1 MDASDRFV
9 AMARRIIADAP
20 ARVWAANDGY
30 LDSIR
35 TSGEYSGKGWGSED
49 VDGGGWWA
57 AASSFLCGE
66 ERNGGVSL
74 GNYKQSNSNSP
85 DMMCVFSEIC
95 MEKPY

>member
-1 MDASDRFV
+1 MLSLEYGPRMTA
-9 AMARRIIADAP
+9 I
-20 ARVWAANDGY
+20 W
-30 LDSIR
+30 IR
-35 TSGEYSGKGWGSED
+35 YERLVNTLEKSGGSEG
-49 VDGGGWWA
+49 VEGGGWWA
-57 AASSFLCGE
+57 ATSSFLCGE